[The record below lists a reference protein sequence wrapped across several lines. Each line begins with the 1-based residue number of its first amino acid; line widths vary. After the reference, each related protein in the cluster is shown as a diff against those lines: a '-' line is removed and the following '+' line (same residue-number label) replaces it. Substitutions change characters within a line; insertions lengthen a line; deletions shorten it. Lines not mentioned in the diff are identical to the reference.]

1 MKNGLT
7 MFLGVFAIIGA
18 SWAVLLLVPHRQY
31 GNLAQFKDPVD
42 ETLYP
47 LPLSGLAD
55 QGRLVYQDLGCAI
68 CHTQQVRRADF
79 GADIDRKW
87 GERQSYA
94 RDYLREKTVHLGG
107 SRLGPDLR
115 NVAARGYADAAFLYK
130 LLYAP
135 HTVAP
140 GTNMPAYPFL
150 FDLRRTGSAQS
161 SPLALALTGRAA
173 PPAGYEVV
181 PTRRA
186 QALAAYLL
194 SLKDTYDYPV
204 ERAKNTPP
212 APEKKGGH

>member
-7 MFLGVFAIIGA
+7 IFAGIFAIVAA
-18 SWAVLLLVPHRQY
+18 SWAGLLLTAHRQY
-31 GNLAQFKDPVD
+31 GGLAQYVD
-42 ETLYP
+42 ALDGNAYP

-55 QGRLVYQDLGCAI
+55 QGRLVYEDLGCAT

-79 GADIDRKW
+79 GADLDRKW

-94 RDYLREKTVHLGG
+94 RDYIREKTVHLGD

-115 NVAARGYADAAFLYK
+115 NVAARGYVDGTFLYK

-135 HTVAP
+135 HSVAP

-150 FDLRRTGSAQS
+150 FDVRRVNPGQA
-161 SPLALALTGRAA
+161 SPLALPFTGRFA
-173 PPAGYEVV
+173 PPAGSEVV

-186 QALAAYLL
+186 VALAAYLL

-212 APEKKGGH
+212 APEKKGEH